1 MIVHEEGRQDQLHW
15 RTATDDIGGP
25 RVREELIEGL

>member
-15 RTATDDIGGP
+15 RTATEDIGGP
-25 RVREELIEGL
+25 REELIEGL